1 MEEEDI
7 SPDTPPSQG
16 SQSRDSFRANKV
28 CGVCGDQAL
37 GYNFNAITCES
48 CKAFFRR
55 NALRNK
61 EFQCPFSN
69 ACEITAVTRRF
80 CQRCRL
86 RKCFAIGMRKD
97 WILSEEDKR
106 LKREKVES
114 NKASGRKRARSGS
127 THSASSSSKSL
138 EKAEPSPAP
147 PCDLQTCA
155 SDSNDSTVPREKD
168 TPRPALPPSVSPVP
182 SASST
187 THQAKPQAWVTGTP
201 QVKVPKLEPATEEA
215 MPSLPRSSPVSVIT
229 SPNSIITQVSTIQP
243 HAVPMSSL
251 PPSELLGPPA
261 LSPETFDPQAS
272 VYASS
277 TSLHHTGGEIVEE
290 PSAVPYSPSASPQS
304 ATSSLSPNSTSALPR
319 STPLLN
325 SLIGNQSSE
334 DYGRMFYSKGTS
346 EAKERV
352 HEIGRKTKEDWENEA
367 SRVPKLGN
375 VKVEGQV
382 SSSSLAWW
390 GGSQVPESV
399 FDDSSPSMAVAP
411 ESPDGHSMDKSLKKT
426 MPNPEATESN
436 DRMTKLA
443 NDTVSQLAPITL
455 EDNWDFHTSLSR
467 RVPIAPDS
475 IGSIL
480 SEAIK
485 IEFEALGPLHCSIR
499 SSSDGGC
506 GGGGSLQ
513 RHLNEVERAKINEL
527 VVANQALLAPLDAD
541 LSAPLDTSVCGGGEP
556 VLLDIINL
564 TAVAIRR
571 LIKMSKRIG
580 AFKSLCQE
588 DQVALLKGGCT
599 EMMILRS
606 VMTYDPD
613 KDSWKIP
620 HSGTSRSRGSPNLI
634 KVDVL
639 KKAPGN
645 VYEEHQRFLRTFDA
659 RWRSDE
665 SVMLLLSA
673 ITLFSP
679 QRPHVVHADVVRLEQ
694 NSYYY
699 LLRRYLE
706 NVCPNGCEARSTF
719 LHLIQKMAELH
730 RLNEEH
736 VKVYLDVNPR
746 DVEPL
751 LIEIFDLKPH

>member
-1 MEEEDI
+1 MGEEDI

-16 SQSRDSFRANKV
+16 SQGRESSRGSKV

-61 EFQCPFSN
+61 EFQCPFN
-69 ACEITAVTRRF
+69 DACEITAVTRRF

-114 NKASGRKRARSGS
+114 NKASGRKRPRSGS
-127 THSASSSSKSL
+127 TPSSSNSSRGH
-138 EKAEPSPAP
+138 EKAVPSPAIP
-147 PCDLQTCA
+147 ADVAIATTPDSVL
-155 SDSNDSTVPREKD
+155 SDEKSSVKS
-168 TPRPALPPSVSPVP
+168 PLPPSVSPGP
-182 SASST
+182 QTSPT
-187 THQAKPQAWVTGTP
+187 TQQTKPQAWVTGTP
-201 QVKVPKLEPATEEA
+201 QVKVPKLESSAEE
-215 MPSLPRSSPVSVIT
+215 MIPSLPRSSPVSVIT
-229 SPNSIITQVSTIQP
+229 SPNSIITQISTVQSSPVQVSS
-243 HAVPMSSL
+243 MSL
-251 PPSELLGPPA
+251 EEELAPS
-261 LSPETFDPQAS
+261 SFDSHTS
-272 VYASS
+272 VYASPAPLS
-277 TSLHHTGGEIVEE
+277 HPSSVLTEE
-290 PSAVPYSPSASPQS
+290 SPIVPYSPSASISSPPS
-304 ATSSLSPNSTSALPR
+304 AAGSLSPHSATTLPR

-325 SLIGNQSSE
+325 SLIVNQNSE
-334 DYGRMFYSKGTS
+334 DYISTFYSKDATS
-346 EAKERV
+346 ETVKLQ
-352 HEIGRKTKEDWENEA
+352 EIGRRVKEDRRNE
-367 SRVPKLGN
+367 SNEVSKMNP
-375 VKVEGQV
+375 VKVEGLV
-382 SSSSLAWW
+382 SSTSPSPTWW
-390 GGSQVPESV
+390 VGGSGPDGTLE
-399 FDDSSPSMAVAP
+399 DSSRSILLTP
-411 ESPDGHSMDKSLKKT
+411 ESPDESTVDKAQKKT
-426 MPNPEATESN
+426 VPVPEVTERI
-436 DRMTKLA
+436 DCMAKLA

-467 RVPIAPDS
+467 RIPIAPDS

-485 IEFEALGPLHCSIR
+485 IEFEALGPLHCSIP
-499 SSSDGGC
+499 SSGDGGC
-506 GGGGSLQ
+506 GGSGSLQ
-513 RHLNEVERAKINEL
+513 RHLNEVERSKLNEL

-679 QRPHVVHADVVRLEQ
+679 QRPHVVHSDVVRLEQ